1 MALGNASILGAGGR
15 SKPCRLEWSI
25 KCTDDWAYSD
35 STLAPTA
42 TDRLAAD
49 TSDPARWRQPHINER
64 QDFLL

>member
-42 TDRLAAD
+42 TDRLAAG
-49 TSDPARWRQPHINER
+49 TSDPAR
-64 QDFLL
+64 